1 MLRSLVGSEMC
12 IRDRNKTIEEI
23 IEDISIGNYLR
34 RSIRIREGSNLY
46 DLEKDLFK
54 HYLIN
59 DCSYLSCINTKTNK
73 EGLLLPDTYYY
84 FRGMKLSSIYNVSN
98 EKLFKLIDKLW
109 LKKPLDNPLKTKY
122 DALILASII
131 EKEAGNND
139 EKLLISSVFLKRLE
153 MDMRLQADPT
163 IIYGLLPNFDGDIK
177 KSDILN
183 KENLYNT
190 YMKKGLPPSPIAF
203 PSISSIEA
211 AILGTPG
218 EFLFFVADSPSSHY
232 FSKTY
237 EEHKQAIKRYG
248 VDK

>member
-1 MLRSLVGSEMC
+1 
-12 IRDRNKTIEEI
+12 
-23 IEDISIGNYLR
+23 
-34 RSIRIREGSNLY
+34 
-46 DLEKDLFK
+46 
-54 HYLIN
+54 
-59 DCSYLSCINTKTNK
+59 
-73 EGLLLPDTYYY
+73 
-84 FRGMKLSSIYNVSN
+84 MKLSSIYNLSN
-98 EKLFKLIDKLW
+98 EKLIKLIDKLW

-203 PSISSIEA
+203 SSVSSIEA

-237 EEHKQAIKRYG
+237 EEHKEAIKRYG